1 MVSLL
6 QNGTRW
12 MEKQQTSILSA
23 AAVLTFSVFL
33 SSVTGL
39 LSYRLLASTFYDPS
53 QEVQRQLDAYWVA
66 FQPSDMVFQLLVVGA
81 LSAAFIPVF
90 TAQKQKSE
98 AEAFRMASSLINLLL
113 LLFGVAA
120 LVVAV
125 FAPDVVRFMTGPGF
139 TDDQVALAASM
150 TRIMLLAQFF
160 FAVSNFLSGMI
171 QSYQRFIVPALSPV
185 LYNMGIIFG
194 TLILSRWFGIYGPV
208 YGVLLGAFLHM
219 AVQIPLAKKL
229 GFRHRLEIDLRNDGL
244 RRVVKLTA
252 PRAVG
257 VGIDLIQPYF
267 LTFFITSLA
276 NANLTLMRFAQRLM
290 TIPIRIF
297 GVPIGQAALPFLSK
311 ESSEGEWTR
320 FRSLLLQSLHQVA
333 FFALPASV
341 LLLVLRVP
349 IVRFA
354 FGAKNFPWTDTVLT
368 GKLVAILA
376 LSVAAQAATHVL
388 VRGFYALHDT
398 RRPFVV
404 SVSSMVI
411 GVALGWWV
419 TYMTDFGMLGLAFSL
434 TFTGWLEAL
443 LLFWLLHKRVQ
454 FSFAEAI
461 LPQLKMLAAVGL
473 MGLSLYFPMKAL
485 DLVIIDTTRVLGLLT
500 LTVVVSTIGM
510 LVYIF
515 FSWLLRVEELII
527 LRKLWGKMNTWKASL
542 ARSGES
548 IETMSGS
555 VNATGDP
562 QS

>member
-1 MVSLL
+1 
-6 QNGTRW
+6 
-12 MEKQQTSILSA
+12 LSA
-23 AAVLTFSVFL
+23 AV
-33 SSVTGL
+33 
-39 LSYRLLASTFYDPS
+39 
-53 QEVQRQLDAYWVA
+53 
-66 FQPSDMVFQLLVVGA
+66 
-81 LSAAFIPVF
+81 IPVF

-98 AEAFRMASSLINLLL
+98 AEAFRMASSLIKLLL

-229 GFRHRLEIDLRNDGL
+229 GFRHRLEIDLRNEGL

-354 FGAKNFPWTDTVLT
+354 FGAKNFPWADTVLT

-454 FSFAEAI
+454 FSFSEAI

-515 FSWLLRVEELII
+515 FSWLLRVDELII
-527 LRKLWGKMNTWKASL
+527 FRKLWGKMNTWKASL